1 MKFSDKK
8 PEVIT
13 RTEFDYVMFD
23 LKREFDRI
31 MLHNA
36 VVASYL
42 TSPCDQTKQ
51 RINALKKAD

>member
-1 MKFSDKK
+1 MKFSNKK

-13 RTEFDYVMFD
+13 KNEFDYMMFD
-23 LKREFDRI
+23 LKREFDRL

-42 TSPCDQTKQ
+42 TCPCYQTKE

>member
-1 MKFSDKK
+1 MKFSDKN
-8 PEVIT
+8 PVIT
-13 RTEFDYVMFD
+13 KNQFQYEMHQ
-23 LKREFDRI
+23 LSKEFDRL

-42 TSPCDQTKQ
+42 MCPCYQTKE

>member
-8 PEVIT
+8 PVVLKN
-13 RTEFDYVMFD
+13 EFDYMMFD
-23 LKREFDRI
+23 LKREFDRL

-42 TSPCDQTKQ
+42 MCPCYQTKE